1 MRSTI
6 IKRLIGILGGSLAFS
21 CFGGLLNVSAAVFDL
36 TFFDVNLDFI
46 GIMDKW
52 CAEKYE
58 EKYDLALE
66 NYQTENYFE
75 AHKRFKTC
83 ENGLKYDVF
92 YTEEELQEYIEN
104 CSIQYTDKKISMIN
118 EYLETGIKNDDLE
131 DGISISADII
141 DDSKIDELT
150 NLMNIKDS
158 ADNFLYEIS
167 LNDYKAALCIYVE
180 EIPDEKLLSNLELT
194 IDNCNDEIPSIIS
207 NYQESGMQ
215 NEASRLKALFE
226 KYGDQE
232 AIKEAE
238 IKMVEEEY
246 NQQITYLYDNEMYYD
261 LIKLINNNPILMENS
276 DIKSKYNGAVNS
288 YVNDI
293 KDRVN
298 NLANENKYDELKKL
312 IDDTIKFLNQESPN
326 STLQYY
332 KDKYSEYNN
341 KEIWY
346 YGAIHNCNHKE
357 EEYING
363 FNHYKLLQLS
373 KSSSFVIKNNGSGI
387 SADVFVNRDD
397 FDDVDQIVY
406 LNIYGDDTLLTTI
419 ELSKEHY
426 KESFNRSDLS
436 NYGTLKVEIDDK
448 SFNRWVYLENFYYTD
463 YNY

>member
-1 MRSTI
+1 
-6 IKRLIGILGGSLAFS
+6 
-21 CFGGLLNVSAAVFDL
+21 
-36 TFFDVNLDFI
+36 
-46 GIMDKW
+46 
-52 CAEKYE
+52 
-58 EKYDLALE
+58 
-66 NYQTENYFE
+66 
-75 AHKRFKTC
+75 
-83 ENGLKYDVF
+83 
-92 YTEEELQEYIEN
+92 
-104 CSIQYTDKKISMIN
+104 MIN